1 MSAYNS
7 YDDKTLEELI
17 VIAEDISLRKSDGHL
32 TLMRFGSGW
41 KIFFG
46 TPMIDGGTGRDQLN
60 AQIKHK
66 DMREG
71 IISLLNN
78 QNNVV

>member
-1 MSAYNS
+1 MGV
-7 YDDKTLEELI
+7 YDSFEGKTLEELI
-17 VIAEDISLRKSDGHL
+17 EMAENLSLRKSDGHL

-46 TPMIDGGTGRDQLN
+46 TPMIDGGTGRDQLA

-66 DMREG
+66 TVRDG
-71 IISLLNN
+71 IVSLLNN
-78 QNNVV
+78 SNNIV